1 MSEATD
7 TAEPIETTDEPVI
20 RVADEAR
27 KMVLDIRSAETDPQS
42 LALFIEVNGS
52 ANGAYSYD
60 IWFEALADAAP
71 DDAVVRRDGLEVV
84 IPAGS
89 VDKVRGAL
97 LDVDSDG
104 TGLVMVN
111 PNTPQPAHASPSMG
125 GEPKVDLSD
134 PLAQQVAA
142 VLDQVVNP
150 SIASHGG
157 YAELVAMEGSVAY
170 LRMLGGCQGCGMA
183 KVTLTQGITNAI
195 LDAVPEVTDVIDVTD
210 HAMGTNPYYEPAY

>member
-1 MSEATD
+1 MSEATE
-7 TAEPIETTDEPVI
+7 TAERIETTDEPVI
-20 RVADEAR
+20 RIADEAR
-27 KMVLDIRSAETDPQS
+27 KVVLDIRSAETDPES
-42 LALFIEVNGS
+42 LALFIEVNGAS
-52 ANGAYSYD
+52 NGAYSYD
-60 IWFEALADAAP
+60 IWFEALADAGS
-71 DDAVVRRDGLEVV
+71 DDALVRQDGLAVV

-89 VDKVRGAL
+89 IDRVRGAL
-97 LDVDSDG
+97 LDLDSDG

-111 PNTPQPAHASPSMG
+111 PNTPPPAHGSPSLG

-157 YAELVAMEGSVAY
+157 FAELVSMEGSVAY

-210 HAMGTNPYYEPAY
+210 HAMGTNPYYETAH